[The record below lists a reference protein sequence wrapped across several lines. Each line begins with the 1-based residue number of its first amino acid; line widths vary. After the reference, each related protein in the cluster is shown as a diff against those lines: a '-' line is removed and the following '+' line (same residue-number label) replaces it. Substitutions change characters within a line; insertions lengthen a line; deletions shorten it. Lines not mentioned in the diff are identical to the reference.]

1 MVLISHVQCWPL
13 DAINTNSAQVSFVI
27 WVVDFLY
34 LPVCVSL
41 LALGAFLLA
50 TAIKLM
56 LPFPEELPESK

>member
-13 DAINTNSAQVSFVI
+13 DAINLNSAQVSFVI